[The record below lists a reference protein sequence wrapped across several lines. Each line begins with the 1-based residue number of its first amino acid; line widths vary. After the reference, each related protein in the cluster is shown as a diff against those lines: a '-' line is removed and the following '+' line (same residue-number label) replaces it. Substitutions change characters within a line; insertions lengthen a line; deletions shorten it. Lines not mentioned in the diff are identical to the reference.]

1 MRQNY
6 QRFRCVPEP
15 SGTWAVWDFET
26 GAAATLGGCV
36 LNGRT
41 EERARAACDILR
53 RIYRNRLDASSMR
66 QEANGSEGF
75 LRKRRPL
82 GLRLV
87 QSMPYPVG

>member
-1 MRQNY
+1 MGESY

-15 SGTWAVWDFET
+15 SGTWAVWDFQI

-41 EERARAACDILR
+41 EDRARAACDILR
-53 RIYRNRLDASSMR
+53 RIYRNRLDASSVR
-66 QEANGSEGF
+66 QKANGSERF
-75 LRKRRPL
+75 PRKRRPA

-87 QSMPYPVG
+87 QT